1 MCPLSTKAKIFR
13 KNYHRDKNFFAMT
26 PETYQKIDGILEEA
40 LGRESSAREAF
51 IAKAC
56 GADQDLLEH
65 VQALLAAH
73 GQAGAFLSD
82 TALETAA
89 RTMVLESSA

>member
-1 MCPLSTKAKIFR
+1 
-13 KNYHRDKNFFAMT
+13 MT

-82 TALETAA
+82 TYTGGVAYAA
-89 RTMVLESSA
+89 HRNGGADDGAGILRV

>member
-1 MCPLSTKAKIFR
+1 
-13 KNYHRDKNFFAMT
+13 MT
-26 PETYQKIDGILEEA
+26 PETYQKIDRILEEA

-51 IAKAC
+51 IAEAC

-73 GQAGAFLSD
+73 GQAGAFLLD